1 MIAILLGSFF
11 STGFYQY
18 YSRHDAQVKKTTLK
32 TKVANT
38 KCRLSATIL
47 MHPAGLSWFKITVL
61 CEKHASETQDAQVKK
76 SLGQYDIA
84 EIYETDYNCVT
95 HLIRLLGLVHRLVL
109 GHLHGNFQVK
119 LHL

>member
-18 YSRHDAQVKKTTLK
+18 YSRDGAQVKKKHSKRKLQILNADFSPQFQCILQDSHGLK
-32 TKVANT
+32 S
-38 KCRLSATIL
+38 C
-47 MHPAGLSWFKITVL
+47 VL

-76 SLGQYDIA
+76 SLHIV

-95 HLIRLLGLVHRLVL
+95 HLIRETIMA
-109 GHLHGNFQVK
+109 
-119 LHL
+119 

>member
-18 YSRHDAQVKKTTLK
+18 YSRQGAQVKKNTLK

-38 KCRLSATIL
+38 KCRLFAKIL
-47 MHPAGLSWFKITVL
+47 MHAAGLSWFKSCVL

-76 SLGQYDIA
+76 NHCILSKFMKQTI
-84 EIYETDYNCVT
+84 IV
-95 HLIRLLGLVHRLVL
+95 
-109 GHLHGNFQVK
+109 
-119 LHL
+119 